1 MSFWKGLFGTAKAA
15 IWAVVVMLAIVML
28 GIMGCYL
35 MGCQSANVTEKYQIM
50 TDPPVFAKT
59 GEVAIT
65 PTEKAVSRSTT
76 HTRIMTW
83 AGPAPGE
90 TISHMQPLEVTD
102 TGAKFSGM
110 KPFDLARAG
119 PTILIWAG
127 IGIAAIGLGLVIFL
141 PGART
146 AGLYAAGG
154 GGALIVAGIAF
165 EAYPWIALVM
175 VAAVV
180 IGGIAWFIFG
190 TAAGARVRTTLQAVV
205 AGVENAQKTNPIAAE
220 AVKANIAA
228 ATAGTGQAA
237 SVKATIT
244 ATKKKV

>member
-1 MSFWKGLFGTAKAA
+1 MGFWTGLFGTAKAA
-15 IWAVVVMLAIVML
+15 IWAMVVMLAIVML

-35 MGCQSANVTEKYQIM
+35 MGCQQATVTEKYASH
-50 TDPPVFAKT
+50 DPAQWNT
-59 GEVAIT
+59 RIGE
-65 PTEKAVSRSTT
+65 AVPGATKEVERTT
-76 HTRIMTW
+76 RHTRVATW

-127 IGIAAIGLGLVIFL
+127 IAVAAIGLGLVIFL

-175 VAAVV
+175 VGIVV
-180 IGGIAWFIFG
+180 VGGLAWFIFG
-190 TAAGARVRTTLQAVV
+190 TAAGARLKESFRVVV
-205 AGVENAQKTNPIAAE
+205 AGVEATKQTAPAAAE
-220 AVKANIAA
+220 AVTANIAV
-228 ATAGTGQAA
+228 AA
-237 SVKATIT
+237 SGAGKAAAIKETVNK
-244 ATKKKV
+244 AKKA